1 MHFDLGKGRILFDT
15 VQTDGDTVFE
25 FATESAVLTF
35 KQASRRLNLIILNV
49 IWYKDSGILIY
60 IKEVVQNE
68 KSF

>member
-1 MHFDLGKGRILFDT
+1 MIPLQVPVSALSSDPD
-15 VQTDGDTVFE
+15 
-25 FATESAVLTF
+25 APWTESAVLTF
-35 KQASRRLNLIILNV
+35 KQTSRRLNLIILNV